1 MKGSLRST
9 SSSGFTAAAVGMCL
23 ETLLA
28 DPQRCDATEFARVA
42 QASSA
47 AGFRHVGLWLWRVAE
62 MGIPTARTILDD
74 AGVSV
79 RLTECRIR
87 WADGPDAAVE
97 GLEEEL
103 DKVEALG
110 AEMIL
115 AIAKPTELDLS
126 QAAEGFGALCER
138 AATRGVRATIE
149 FIPCRALRDLATAW
163 EVVRRSG
170 AANGGLDLDLMHWQ
184 NQIGG
189 PDFDLL
195 RRIPAQ
201 HVHYV
206 QVCDAVQPAPAL
218 DDYISTALH
227 ARPVPGDGIVDIPAF
242 LGALGEIGADPFFA
256 MEVFNA
262 DLAAGGPESM
272 AVRLRQSADALFD

>member
-1 MKGSLRST
+1 VKGNLRST
-9 SSSGFTAAAVGMCL
+9 STSGFTAAAVGMCL

-28 DPQRCDATEFARVA
+28 DPQRCDAAEFARVA
-42 QASSA
+42 RASSA

-74 AGVSV
+74 AGVRV

-103 DKVEALG
+103 DQVEALG

-115 AIAKPTELDLS
+115 AISKPTELDLS

-138 AATRGVRATIE
+138 AAARGVRVTIE

-170 AANGGLDLDLMHWQ
+170 AVNGGLDLDLMHWQ
-184 NQIGG
+184 NQDGG

-195 RRIPAQ
+195 RRIPAR

-218 DDYISTALH
+218 DDYISTALR

-242 LGALGEIGADPFFA
+242 LRALGEMGADPFFA

-262 DLAAGGPESM
+262 DLVAGGPESM
-272 AVRLRQSADALFD
+272 AARLRQAADALFD